1 MVKAYK
7 IGIPSKEFL
16 VMPLG
21 YLADLTDASV
31 ILDGYADEYIEPEYI
46 NVDLRCAPVRCQI
59 YNWWESSLV
68 KPSKLPVPSPWSTK
82 G

>member
-31 ILDGYADEYIEPEYI
+31 ILDGYSDEYIEPEYI
-46 NVDLRCAPVRCQI
+46 NVDLR
-59 YNWWESSLV
+59 
-68 KPSKLPVPSPWSTK
+68 
-82 G
+82 

>member
-7 IGIPSKEFL
+7 IGIPSNEFL

-31 ILDGYADEYIEPEYI
+31 ILDAYADEYIEPEYI
-46 NVDLRCAPVRCQI
+46 NVDLR
-59 YNWWESSLV
+59 
-68 KPSKLPVPSPWSTK
+68 
-82 G
+82 

>member
-7 IGIPSKEFL
+7 IGIPSNEFL

-21 YLADLTDASV
+21 YLADLTDVSV

-46 NVDLRCAPVRCQI
+46 NVDLR
-59 YNWWESSLV
+59 
-68 KPSKLPVPSPWSTK
+68 
-82 G
+82 